1 MPPCGAVRGVVRPVR
16 LVMSLFAPEAAA
28 ERAVLA
34 APAVVDPVPPLATF
48 NVPARV
54 TAPVVAVLGVN
65 PVVPAVK
72 EETLAGMV
80 AATVIEPA
88 AFVMV
93 IFEPWVRV
101 VRVKPVPFPI
111 SISPLAGVAVRPVPP
126 LAIGSVPVTPVLP
139 KGRPVALVKT
149 RAEGVPRA
157 GVTSVG
163 DVERT
168 LFPEPVLVVTPVPPL
183 ATARVPASVTAP
195 VVAVAGVSPV
205 EPALN
210 EETKVKE
217 PKERFPAPSVF
228 TT

>member
-1 MPPCGAVRGVVRPVR
+1 MRPVR
-16 LVMSLFAPEAAA
+16 LVMSLLAPEEAA

-34 APAVVDPVPPLATF
+34 PPAVVDPVPPFATAK
-48 NVPARV
+48 VPARV
-54 TAPVVAVLGVN
+54 IAPVVAVLGVS

-101 VRVKPVPFPI
+101 VRVKPVPLPMSNAPF
-111 SISPLAGVAVRPVPP
+111 AGAVVNPVPP
-126 LAIGSVPVTPVLP
+126 FAIGKVPMTPVDR
-139 KGRPVALVKT
+139 GRPFALV
-149 RAEGVPRA
+149 RVADVGVPRI

-183 ATARVPASVTAP
+183 ATFNVPASVTAP

-205 EPALN
+205 DPALKV
-210 EETKVKE
+210 ETAM
-217 PKERFPAPSVF
+217 PDRDAKERFPAPSVF